1 MRVWA
6 FSNSDKLFRK
16 IGRPGLKYT
25 EDHHHKVR
33 CFHYRQGKM
42 NAKQAKNSNIHGE
55 YQLQETGK
63 QTVAEQNIDK
73 SGSVASFCAD
83 ETIFLGGES
92 CFLDVDSLV
101 PISALK
107 KGTCRRSKSYPP
119 VVRTAPSFHHERL
132 LPRRPRL
139 NRERQSAWPQNGKS
153 PRYKGRPQRSLGKS
167 LSVEPSKMS
176 VARRRHFEQKVL
188 STHPV
193 HKLPPLAERRPVAS
207 CTGKNSDERHFQ
219 KGEGEA
225 VISISDVGQISR
237 RKNIFLP
244 PDLSPLEV
252 PQASLAEQEEFQNWK
267 RKVLEGTVKNCRT
280 VKSINCV
287 KTSSNQSK
295 MAENQ
300 SKTSKNNSRIP
311 HEAGVTQ
318 QFFSKSKASSD
329 VNTAQEATINTKGF
343 PIAEK
348 SQEITT
354 QSSRPPFPDS
364 SLSPTMDLKEKTRAL
379 LLGSMF
385 EVKQE
390 RKVIKT
396 YSEEDC
402 TSNTSEFPRRSE
414 IPDIEIADKT
424 VENDSF
430 PWKTENN
437 SKSFHLKY
445 AKKYQNEALDRFHEG
460 KYQPAL
466 ESQSNVHSEQELNRK
481 SRADLLL
488 VKKLNKR
495 RLLFRLARQGRHV
508 ETEPIVDR
516 LSNHFVNTNNATK
529 DDGTRKGIAMTE
541 SGIQVNQ
548 TTLDLPFDGQKNT
561 ISFSQKEKNSCV
573 DVENDNPSDEQVCNV
588 VDGSVVKEG
597 PKKEETVTQKQ
608 NSCKETE
615 YGRLGEEHS
624 YVHRLA
630 IKKKE
635 KEKEEKHQDDSC
647 LTYQSLQY
655 KKSHVDL
662 ALVETNVEGGS
673 LVCKYEACASSK
685 ELEKPNQVN
694 PHSFMTPNRKNGT
707 CSEPAQVNTF
717 QEKGSYHTP
726 SDRSGNTENDI
737 VQFQNYYSVIRG
749 RREGQCIGTVSGE
762 KLRFLRVVR
771 KRF

>member
-1 MRVWA
+1 
-6 FSNSDKLFRK
+6 
-16 IGRPGLKYT
+16 
-25 EDHHHKVR
+25 
-33 CFHYRQGKM
+33 M
-42 NAKQAKNSNIHGE
+42 NTKPAIENSNMHGE
-55 YQLQETGK
+55 YQLQERGK
-63 QTVAEQNIDK
+63 QTIAAQNIDK
-73 SGSVASFCAD
+73 SGSVASFCAE

-107 KGTCRRSKSYPP
+107 KGTCRRSTSYPP
-119 VVRTAPSFHHERL
+119 VVRTAPSYHHERL

-139 NRERQSAWPQNGKS
+139 NSECQNAWPQNGKS
-153 PRYKGRPQRSLGKS
+153 PKYKGRPQRSLGKS

-176 VARRRHFEQKVL
+176 VVRRRHFEQKGL

-193 HKLPPLAERRPVAS
+193 HNLPPLAERRPVAS
-207 CTGKNSDERHFQ
+207 CTGEKSDERLFQ
-219 KGEGEA
+219 KGEGKA
-225 VISISDVGQISR
+225 VISISDVRQITR

-244 PDLSPLEV
+244 ANLSPLQV
-252 PQASLAEQEEFQNWK
+252 PQASLAEQEEFQHWK

-280 VKSINCV
+280 VKSINYV

-295 MAENQ
+295 MTENQ
-300 SKTSKNNSRIP
+300 SKTSKNNSRIS

-318 QFFSKSKASSD
+318 QFFATSKASSD
-329 VNTAQEATINTKGF
+329 VNKAQEATINTKGI

-348 SQEITT
+348 AQEITI
-354 QSSRPPFPDS
+354 QSSRPPFPDT
-364 SLSPTMDLKEKTRAL
+364 SLSPTMDLKEKTRAV

-402 TSNTSEFPRRSE
+402 TSNTLEFPRRSE

-445 AKKYQNEALDRFHEG
+445 AKKNQNEALDGFHEG
-460 KYQPAL
+460 KYQPEL
-466 ESQSNVHSEQELNRK
+466 ESQSNVHSEQELNGK

-508 ETEPIVDR
+508 ETEPIVER

-529 DDGTRKGIAMTE
+529 DDVTRKVIAMSE
-541 SGIQVNQ
+541 SGIQINQ

-561 ISFSQKEKNSCV
+561 ISFSQEGKNSCV

-597 PKKEETVTQKQ
+597 PKKEETMTHKQ
-608 NSCKETE
+608 NSCKETK
-615 YGRLGEEHS
+615 YVRLGEEHS
-624 YVHRLA
+624 GVHRLS

-635 KEKEEKHQDDSC
+635 NEKEEKHQDDSC
-647 LTYQSLQY
+647 LTYQSLQH
-655 KKSHVDL
+655 KNSEVDL
-662 ALVETNVEGGS
+662 ALVDTNGEEGS
-673 LVCKYEACASSK
+673 PVCKYEACAASK
-685 ELEKPNQVN
+685 ELEKPSQVN

-707 CSEPAQVNTF
+707 CSEPVHMNTF

-726 SDRSGNTENDI
+726 SDRSGRTANDI
-737 VQFQNYYSVIRG
+737 GQFQDCYSVIRG
-749 RREGQCIGTVSGE
+749 RREGQCIKTVSE
-762 KLRFLRVVR
+762 QKLRFLRVMQ
-771 KRF
+771 KRL

>member
-1 MRVWA
+1 
-6 FSNSDKLFRK
+6 
-16 IGRPGLKYT
+16 
-25 EDHHHKVR
+25 
-33 CFHYRQGKM
+33 M
-42 NAKQAKNSNIHGE
+42 NTKPAIENSNMHGE
-55 YQLQETGK
+55 YQLQERGK
-63 QTVAEQNIDK
+63 QTIAEQDIDK
-73 SGSVASFCAD
+73 SGSVASFCAE

-92 CFLDVDSLV
+92 YFLDVDSLV

-119 VVRTAPSFHHERL
+119 VVRTAPSYHHERL

-139 NRERQSAWPQNGKS
+139 NSECQNAWPQNGKS

-176 VARRRHFEQKVL
+176 VARRRHFEQKGL

-193 HKLPPLAERRPVAS
+193 HNLPPLAERRPVAS
-207 CTGKNSDERHFQ
+207 CTGEKSDERLSQ
-219 KGEGEA
+219 KGEGKA
-225 VISISDVGQISR
+225 VISISDVRQITR
-237 RKNIFLP
+237 RKKIFFP
-244 PDLSPLEV
+244 ANLSPLQV
-252 PQASLAEQEEFQNWK
+252 PQASLAEQEEVQHWK

-280 VKSINCV
+280 VKSINYV
-287 KTSSNQSK
+287 KTSPNQSK
-295 MAENQ
+295 MTENQ

-318 QFFSKSKASSD
+318 QFFAKSKASSD
-329 VNTAQEATINTKGF
+329 VNTAQEATINTKGI

-348 SQEITT
+348 AQEITT
-354 QSSRPPFPDS
+354 QSSRPPFPDT
-364 SLSPTMDLKEKTRAL
+364 SLSPTMDVKEKTRAV

-445 AKKYQNEALDRFHEG
+445 AKQYQNEALDGFHEG
-460 KYQPAL
+460 KYQPEL
-466 ESQSNVHSEQELNRK
+466 ESQSNVHSEQEVNGK

-495 RLLFRLARQGRHV
+495 RLLFRLARQRRHV

-516 LSNHFVNTNNATK
+516 LSNHFVNTNKAKK
-529 DDGTRKGIAMTE
+529 DGEDEARKVIAMSE
-541 SGIQVNQ
+541 SGIQINQ
-548 TTLDLPFDGQKNT
+548 STLDLPFDGQKNT
-561 ISFSQKEKNSCV
+561 ISFSQKGKNSCV
-573 DVENDNPSDEQVCNV
+573 DVENDNLSDEQVCNV
-588 VDGSVVKEG
+588 EVGSVVKEG
-597 PKKEETVTQKQ
+597 PKKEETMTHKQ
-608 NSCKETE
+608 NSCKETK
-615 YGRLGEEHS
+615 YVRLGEEHS
-624 YVHRLA
+624 GVHRLS

-635 KEKEEKHQDDSC
+635 NVKEEKHQDDSC
-647 LTYQSLQY
+647 LTYQSLQH
-655 KKSHVDL
+655 KNSKVDL
-662 ALVETNVEGGS
+662 ALVDTNGEEGS
-673 LVCKYEACASSK
+673 PVCKYEACAASK
-685 ELEKPNQVN
+685 ELEKPSQVN

-707 CSEPAQVNTF
+707 CSEPVHMNTF

-726 SDRSGNTENDI
+726 SDRSGRTANDI
-737 VQFQNYYSVIRG
+737 GQFQDCYSVIRG
-749 RREGQCIGTVSGE
+749 RREGQCIKTVSE
-762 KLRFLRVVR
+762 QKLRFLRVMQ
-771 KRF
+771 KRL

>member
-1 MRVWA
+1 
-6 FSNSDKLFRK
+6 
-16 IGRPGLKYT
+16 
-25 EDHHHKVR
+25 
-33 CFHYRQGKM
+33 M
-42 NAKQAKNSNIHGE
+42 NTKPAKKFNIHGE
-55 YQLQETGK
+55 YHDRGK
-63 QTVAEQNIDK
+63 QIVAEQNVDK
-73 SGSVASFCAD
+73 AGSVASFCAT
-83 ETIFLGGES
+83 ESIFLGGES

-107 KGTCRRSKSYPP
+107 KETCRRIKSYPP
-119 VVRTAPSFHHERL
+119 VVRTAPSYHHERL

-139 NRERQSAWPQNGKS
+139 NRERQSALPQNGKS
-153 PRYKGRPQRSLGKS
+153 LRYNGRRQRSLGKS

-176 VARRRHFEQKVL
+176 VARRRHFEQEGL
-188 STHPV
+188 STRHV
-193 HKLPPLAERRPVAS
+193 HNLPPLAEKI
-207 CTGKNSDERHFQ
+207 T
-219 KGEGEA
+219 
-225 VISISDVGQISR
+225 R

-244 PDLSPLEV
+244 ANLSPLQV
-252 PQASLAEQEEFQNWK
+252 PQASLTEQEEFQNWK
-267 RKVLEGTVKNCRT
+267 REFLEGTVKNCRT
-280 VKSINCV
+280 VKSMNCV

-295 MAENQ
+295 MTENQ

-354 QSSRPPFPDS
+354 QSSRPPFPDT
-364 SLSPTMDLKEKTRAL
+364 SLSPTMDLKEKTRAV
-379 LLGSMF
+379 LLGNMS

-390 RKVIKT
+390 GEVLQS

-424 VENDSF
+424 VGNDSF

-445 AKKYQNEALDRFHEG
+445 AKKYQSEALNRFHEG
-460 KYQPAL
+460 KYQPEL
-466 ESQSNVHSEQELNRK
+466 ESQSNVHSEQELNGK

-495 RLLFRLARQGRHV
+495 RLLFRLARQERNV

-529 DDGTRKGIAMTE
+529 DDGARKVIAMTE
-541 SGIQVNQ
+541 SGIQINQ
-548 TTLDLPFDGQKNT
+548 TTLDLSFDGQKNT
-561 ISFSQKEKNSCV
+561 ISFSQEGKNSCV

-597 PKKEETVTQKQ
+597 PKKEETVTHKQ
-608 NSCKETE
+608 NSCKETK
-615 YGRLGEEHS
+615 YVRLGEEHS
-624 YVHRLA
+624 CVHRLS

-635 KEKEEKHQDDSC
+635 NEKEEKHQDDSC
-647 LTYQSLQY
+647 LTYQSLQH
-655 KKSHVDL
+655 KNSKVDL
-662 ALVETNVEGGS
+662 ALVDTNGEEGS
-673 LVCKYEACASSK
+673 PVCKYEACAASK
-685 ELEKPNQVN
+685 ELEKPSQVN

-707 CSEPAQVNTF
+707 CSEPVHMNTF

-726 SDRSGNTENDI
+726 SDRSGRTANDI
-737 VQFQNYYSVIRG
+737 GQFQDCYSVIRG
-749 RREGQCIGTVSGE
+749 RREGQCIKTVSEE
-762 KLRFLRVVR
+762 KLRFLRVMQ
-771 KRF
+771 KRL

>member
-1 MRVWA
+1 
-6 FSNSDKLFRK
+6 
-16 IGRPGLKYT
+16 
-25 EDHHHKVR
+25 
-33 CFHYRQGKM
+33 M
-42 NAKQAKNSNIHGE
+42 NTKPAKKFNIHGE
-55 YQLQETGK
+55 YHDRVK
-63 QTVAEQNIDK
+63 QSVAEQNIDK
-73 SGSVASFCAD
+73 AGSVASFCAR

-107 KGTCRRSKSYPP
+107 KETCRRIKSYPP
-119 VVRTAPSFHHERL
+119 VVRTAPSYHHERL

-139 NRERQSAWPQNGKS
+139 NRERQSALPQNGKS
-153 PRYKGRPQRSLGKS
+153 LRYNGRRQRSLGKS

-176 VARRRHFEQKVL
+176 VARRRHFEQEGL
-188 STHPV
+188 STRHV
-193 HKLPPLAERRPVAS
+193 HNLPPLAEKI
-207 CTGKNSDERHFQ
+207 T
-219 KGEGEA
+219 
-225 VISISDVGQISR
+225 R

-244 PDLSPLEV
+244 ANLSPLQV
-252 PQASLAEQEEFQNWK
+252 PQASLTEQEEFQNWK
-267 RKVLEGTVKNCRT
+267 RKFLEGTVKNCRK

-295 MAENQ
+295 MTENQ
-300 SKTSKNNSRIP
+300 SKTGKNNSRIP

-318 QFFSKSKASSD
+318 QFFAKSKASSD
-329 VNTAQEATINTKGF
+329 VNTAKEATIKTKGI

-348 SQEITT
+348 AQEITT
-354 QSSRPPFPDS
+354 QSSRPPFPDT
-364 SLSPTMDLKEKTRAL
+364 SLSPTIDLKEKTRAV
-379 LLGSMF
+379 LLGNMS

-390 RKVIKT
+390 RKVIQT

-402 TSNTSEFPRRSE
+402 TSITSEFPRRSE

-424 VENDSF
+424 VGNDSF

-437 SKSFHLKY
+437 SKSFYLKY
-445 AKKYQNEALDRFHEG
+445 AKKYQSEALDRFHEG
-460 KYQPAL
+460 KYQPEL
-466 ESQSNVHSEQELNRK
+466 ESQSNVHSEQELNGK

-495 RLLFRLARQGRHV
+495 RLLFRLARQERNV

-529 DDGTRKGIAMTE
+529 DDGARKGIAMSE
-541 SGIQVNQ
+541 SGIKINQ
-548 TTLDLPFDGQKNT
+548 TTLDLSFDGQKNT

-597 PKKEETVTQKQ
+597 PQKEETVSQKQ

-615 YGRLGEEHS
+615 YVRLGEEHS
-624 YVHRLA
+624 CVHRLS

-635 KEKEEKHQDDSC
+635 NEKEEKHQDDSC

-655 KKSHVDL
+655 KNSKVDL
-662 ALVETNVEGGS
+662 ALVDTNGEEGS
-673 LVCKYEACASSK
+673 PVCKYEACAASK
-685 ELEKPNQVN
+685 EPEKPSQVN
-694 PHSFMTPNRKNGT
+694 PYSFMTPNRKNGT
-707 CSEPAQVNTF
+707 CSEPVHVNTF

-726 SDRSGNTENDI
+726 SDRSGRTANDI
-737 VQFQNYYSVIRG
+737 GQFQNYCSVIRG
-749 RREGQCIGTVSGE
+749 RREGQCIKTVSEE
-762 KLRFLRVVR
+762 KLRFLRVIQ
-771 KRF
+771 KRL

>member
-1 MRVWA
+1 MSTKPA
-6 FSNSDKLFRK
+6 
-16 IGRPGLKYT
+16 I
-25 EDHHHKVR
+25 E
-33 CFHYRQGKM
+33 
-42 NAKQAKNSNIHGE
+42 NSNMHGE
-55 YQLQETGK
+55 YQLQERGK
-63 QTVAEQNIDK
+63 QTIAEQNIDK
-73 SGSVASFCAD
+73 AGSVASFCAR

-107 KGTCRRSKSYPP
+107 KETCRRIKSYPP
-119 VVRTAPSFHHERL
+119 VVRTAPSYHHERL

-139 NRERQSAWPQNGKS
+139 NRERQSALPQNGKS
-153 PRYKGRPQRSLGKS
+153 LRYNGRRQRSLGKS

-176 VARRRHFEQKVL
+176 VARRRHFEQEGL
-188 STHPV
+188 STRRV
-193 HKLPPLAERRPVAS
+193 HNLPPLA
-207 CTGKNSDERHFQ
+207 Q
-219 KGEGEA
+219 K
-225 VISISDVGQISR
+225 ITR

-244 PDLSPLEV
+244 ANLSPLQV
-252 PQASLAEQEEFQNWK
+252 PQASLTEQEEFQNWK
-267 RKVLEGTVKNCRT
+267 RKFLEGTVKNCRK

-295 MAENQ
+295 MTENQ

-311 HEAGVTQ
+311 HEACVTQ
-318 QFFSKSKASSD
+318 QFFAKSKASSD
-329 VNTAQEATINTKGF
+329 VNTAKEATIKTKGI

-348 SQEITT
+348 AQEITT
-354 QSSRPPFPDS
+354 QSSRPSFPDT
-364 SLSPTMDLKEKTRAL
+364 SLSPTIDLKEKTRAV
-379 LLGSMF
+379 LLGNMS

-390 RKVIKT
+390 RKVIQT

-402 TSNTSEFPRRSE
+402 TSITSEFPRRSE

-424 VENDSF
+424 VGNDSF

-445 AKKYQNEALDRFHEG
+445 AKKYQSEALDRFHEG
-460 KYQPAL
+460 KYQPEL
-466 ESQSNVHSEQELNRK
+466 ETQSNVHSEQELNGK

-495 RLLFRLARQGRHV
+495 RLLFRLARQERNV
-508 ETEPIVDR
+508 ETEPNVDR

-529 DDGTRKGIAMTE
+529 DDGARKGIAMSE
-541 SGIQVNQ
+541 SGIQINQ
-548 TTLDLPFDGQKNT
+548 TTLDLSFFDGQKNT

-588 VDGSVVKEG
+588 VDGSVVKEV

-615 YGRLGEEHS
+615 YVRLGEEHS
-624 YVHRLA
+624 CVHRLS

-635 KEKEEKHQDDSC
+635 NAKEEKHQDESC

-655 KKSHVDL
+655 KNSKVDL
-662 ALVETNVEGGS
+662 ALVDTNAEES
-673 LVCKYEACASSK
+673 YPVCKYEACASSK
-685 ELEKPNQVN
+685 ELEKPNQIN
-694 PHSFMTPNRKNGT
+694 PHSFVTPNRKNGT
-707 CSEPAQVNTF
+707 CSEPAHVNTF
-717 QEKGSYHTP
+717 QEKGSNHTP
-726 SDRSGNTENDI
+726 SDRSGRTENDI
-737 VQFQNYYSVIRG
+737 VQLQNYYSVIRG
-749 RREGQCIGTVSGE
+749 RREGQCIRNVSGE
-762 KLRFLRVVR
+762 QLRFLRVIR

>member
-1 MRVWA
+1 
-6 FSNSDKLFRK
+6 
-16 IGRPGLKYT
+16 
-25 EDHHHKVR
+25 
-33 CFHYRQGKM
+33 M
-42 NAKQAKNSNIHGE
+42 NTKPAKKFNIHGE
-55 YQLQETGK
+55 YHDRVK
-63 QTVAEQNIDK
+63 QSVAEQNIDQ
-73 SGSVASFCAD
+73 SGSVASFCAK

-107 KGTCRRSKSYPP
+107 KETCRRIKSYPP
-119 VVRTAPSFHHERL
+119 VVRTAPSYHHERL

-139 NRERQSAWPQNGKS
+139 NRERQSALTQNGKS
-153 PRYKGRPQRSLGKS
+153 LRYKGRPQRSLGKS

-176 VARRRHFEQKVL
+176 VARRRHFEQEGL

-207 CTGKNSDERHFQ
+207 CTGKNSDERLFQ

-225 VISISDVGQISR
+225 VISISDVRQITR
-237 RKNIFLP
+237 RKNVFLP
-244 PDLSPLEV
+244 ADLSPLQV

-267 RKVLEGTVKNCRT
+267 RKVLEGTVKHYRT

-287 KTSSNQSK
+287 KKSSNQSK
-295 MAENQ
+295 MTENQ
-300 SKTSKNNSRIP
+300 SKTSKNSSRIP

-318 QFFSKSKASSD
+318 QFFAKSKAPSD
-329 VNTAQEATINTKGF
+329 VNTAQEATIKTKGI

-348 SQEITT
+348 AQEITT
-354 QSSRPPFPDS
+354 QSSRPPFPDT
-364 SLSPTMDLKEKTRAL
+364 SLSSTMDLKEKTRAV
-379 LLGSMF
+379 LLGNMS
-385 EVKQE
+385 EVKQKG
-390 RKVIKT
+390 KVLQG

-414 IPDIEIADKT
+414 IPDIEIADET
-424 VENDSF
+424 VGNDSF

-437 SKSFHLKY
+437 SKSCHLKH
-445 AKKYQNEALDRFHEG
+445 AKKYQIEELDRFHEG
-460 KYQPAL
+460 KYQQEL
-466 ESQSNVHSEQELNRK
+466 ESQSNVHSEQELNGK

-495 RLLFRLARQGRHV
+495 RLLFRLARQRRHV

-516 LSNHFVNTNNATK
+516 LSNHFVNTNNSTK
-529 DDGTRKGIAMTE
+529 DDETRKVIAMSE
-541 SGIQVNQ
+541 SGIQINQ
-548 TTLDLPFDGQKNT
+548 TTIDLPFDGQKNT
-561 ISFSQKEKNSCV
+561 VSFTQKEKNSCV

-615 YGRLGEEHS
+615 YGRRGEEHS
-624 YVHRLA
+624 CMHRLS

-635 KEKEEKHQDDSC
+635 NEKEEKHQDDSC

-655 KKSHVDL
+655 KNSKVDL
-662 ALVETNVEGGS
+662 ALVDTSGKEGS
-673 LVCKYEACASSK
+673 PVCKYEACAASK
-685 ELEKPNQVN
+685 EPEKPSQVN

-707 CSEPAQVNTF
+707 CSEPVHVNTF

-726 SDRSGNTENDI
+726 SDRSGRTANDI
-737 VQFQNYYSVIRG
+737 GQFQNYCSVIRG
-749 RREGQCIGTVSGE
+749 RREGQCIKTVSEE
-762 KLRFLRVVR
+762 KLRFLRVIQ
-771 KRF
+771 KRL

>member
-1 MRVWA
+1 MHV
-6 FSNSDKLFRK
+6 
-16 IGRPGLKYT
+16 
-25 EDHHHKVR
+25 
-33 CFHYRQGKM
+33 
-42 NAKQAKNSNIHGE
+42 E
-55 YQLQETGK
+55 YQLQERGK
-63 QTVAEQNIDK
+63 QTIAEQDIDK
-73 SGSVASFCAD
+73 SGSVASFCAE

-92 CFLDVDSLV
+92 CFLNVDSLV

-107 KGTCRRSKSYPP
+107 KGTCRRSKSYTP
-119 VVRTAPSFHHERL
+119 VVRTAQSYHHERL

-139 NRERQSAWPQNGKS
+139 NSERQSAWPQNGKS

-176 VARRRHFEQKVL
+176 VARRRHFEQKGL
-188 STHPV
+188 STHPI

-207 CTGKNSDERHFQ
+207 CSGKNSAERLFQ
-219 KGEGEA
+219 KGKGEA
-225 VISISDVGQISR
+225 VISISDVRQITR
-237 RKNIFLP
+237 RKNVFLP
-244 PDLSPLEV
+244 ADLSPLQV

-295 MAENQ
+295 MTENQ

-348 SQEITT
+348 SREITT
-354 QSSRPPFPDS
+354 QSSRPPFPDT
-364 SLSPTMDLKEKTRAL
+364 SLSPTMDLKEKTRAV
-379 LLGSMF
+379 LLGSMSK
-385 EVKQE
+385 VKQE
-390 RKVIKT
+390 RKVIQT

-414 IPDIEIADKT
+414 IPDIEISDKT
-424 VENDSF
+424 VGNDSF

-445 AKKYQNEALDRFHEG
+445 AKKYQSEALDRFHEG
-460 KYQPAL
+460 KYQPEL
-466 ESQSNVHSEQELNRK
+466 ESQSNVHSEQELNGK

-495 RLLFRLARQGRHV
+495 RLLFRLARQERNI

-529 DDGTRKGIAMTE
+529 DDGARKGIAMSE
-541 SGIQVNQ
+541 SAGIQINQ

-573 DVENDNPSDEQVCNV
+573 DVENDNPSDEQVCNM

-597 PKKEETVTQKQ
+597 PKKEETVTHKQ
-608 NSCKETE
+608 NSCKETK
-615 YGRLGEEHS
+615 YVRLGEEHS
-624 YVHRLA
+624 CVHRLS

-635 KEKEEKHQDDSC
+635 NEKEEKYQDDSC

-655 KKSHVDL
+655 KNSKVDL
-662 ALVETNVEGGS
+662 ALVDTNGEEGS
-673 LVCKYEACASSK
+673 PVCKYEACAASK
-685 ELEKPNQVN
+685 ELEKPSQVN
-694 PHSFMTPNRKNGT
+694 SHSFMTPNRKNGT
-707 CSEPAQVNTF
+707 CSEPVHMNTF

-726 SDRSGNTENDI
+726 SDRSGRTANDI
-737 VQFQNYYSVIRG
+737 GQFQDCYSVIRG
-749 RREGQCIGTVSGE
+749 RREGQCIKTVSE
-762 KLRFLRVVR
+762 QKLRFLRVMQ
-771 KRF
+771 KRL

>member
-1 MRVWA
+1 
-6 FSNSDKLFRK
+6 
-16 IGRPGLKYT
+16 
-25 EDHHHKVR
+25 
-33 CFHYRQGKM
+33 M
-42 NAKQAKNSNIHGE
+42 NTKPAKKFNIHGE
-55 YQLQETGK
+55 YHDRVK
-63 QTVAEQNIDK
+63 QSVAEQNIDK
-73 SGSVASFCAD
+73 AGSVASFCAR

-107 KGTCRRSKSYPP
+107 KETCRRIKSYPP
-119 VVRTAPSFHHERL
+119 VVRTVPSYHHERL

-139 NRERQSAWPQNGKS
+139 NRERQSALPQNGKS
-153 PRYKGRPQRSLGKS
+153 LRYKGRPQRCLGKS

-176 VARRRHFEQKVL
+176 VARRRHFEQEGL
-188 STHPV
+188 STRPV
-193 HKLPPLAERRPVAS
+193 HKLPPLAEKI
-207 CTGKNSDERHFQ
+207 T
-219 KGEGEA
+219 
-225 VISISDVGQISR
+225 R

-244 PDLSPLEV
+244 ANVSPLQV
-252 PQASLAEQEEFQNWK
+252 PQASLTEQEEFQNWK
-267 RKVLEGTVKNCRT
+267 REFLEGTVKNCCK
-280 VKSINCV
+280 VNSMNCV

-295 MAENQ
+295 MTENQ

-311 HEAGVTQ
+311 HETGVTQ

-354 QSSRPPFPDS
+354 QSGRPPFPDT
-364 SLSPTMDLKEKTRAL
+364 SLSPTTDLKEKTRAV
-379 LLGSMF
+379 LLGSMSK
-385 EVKQE
+385 VKQE
-390 RKVIKT
+390 RKVIQT

-402 TSNTSEFPRRSE
+402 NSNTLEFPRRSE

-424 VENDSF
+424 VGNDSF

-445 AKKYQNEALDRFHEG
+445 AKKYQSEALDRFHEG
-460 KYQPAL
+460 KYQPEL
-466 ESQSNVHSEQELNRK
+466 ESQSNVHSEQELNGK

-495 RLLFRLARQGRHV
+495 RLLFRLARQERHV
-508 ETEPIVDR
+508 ESEPIVVR
-516 LSNHFVNTNNATK
+516 LSNHFVNTNTSTK
-529 DDGTRKGIAMTE
+529 GDEASKVIAMSE
-541 SGIQVNQ
+541 SGIQNNQ
-548 TTLDLPFDGQKNT
+548 TTLDSPFDQQKKT
-561 ISFSQKEKNSCV
+561 ISFSQKGKNSCV
-573 DVENDNPSDEQVCNV
+573 DVENDNPSDEQVYNV
-588 VDGSVVKEG
+588 VDGSVVLGG
-597 PKKEETVTQKQ
+597 PQKEETVTQKQ

-615 YGRLGEEHS
+615 YVGLGGEHS
-624 YVHRLA
+624 CEHRLYV
-630 IKKKE
+630 KKKE
-635 KEKEEKHQDDSC
+635 NEKEENHQDDSC

-662 ALVETNVEGGS
+662 ALVETNVEEGS
-673 LVCKYEACASSK
+673 LVCKYDACASSK
-685 ELEKPNQVN
+685 ELEKPNQIN

>member
-1 MRVWA
+1 
-6 FSNSDKLFRK
+6 
-16 IGRPGLKYT
+16 
-25 EDHHHKVR
+25 
-33 CFHYRQGKM
+33 M
-42 NAKQAKNSNIHGE
+42 NTKPAIENSNMHGE
-55 YQLQETGK
+55 YQLQERGK
-63 QTVAEQNIDK
+63 QTIAAQNIDK
-73 SGSVASFCAD
+73 SGSVASFCAE

-119 VVRTAPSFHHERL
+119 VVRTAPSYHHERL

-139 NRERQSAWPQNGKS
+139 NRERQSALPQNGKS
-153 PRYKGRPQRSLGKS
+153 LRYKGRPQRCLGKS

-176 VARRRHFEQKVL
+176 VARRRHFEQEGL
-188 STHPV
+188 STRPV
-193 HKLPPLAERRPVAS
+193 HKLPPLAEII
-207 CTGKNSDERHFQ
+207 T
-219 KGEGEA
+219 
-225 VISISDVGQISR
+225 R
-237 RKNIFLP
+237 RKNIFHP
-244 PDLSPLEV
+244 ANLSPLQV

-267 RKVLEGTVKNCRT
+267 RKFLEGTVKNCRT

-287 KTSSNQSK
+287 KKSSNQSK
-295 MAENQ
+295 MTENQ

-318 QFFSKSKASSD
+318 QFFAKSKASSD
-329 VNTAQEATINTKGF
+329 VNTAKEATIKTKGI

-348 SQEITT
+348 AQEITT
-354 QSSRPPFPDS
+354 QSSRPPFPDT
-364 SLSPTMDLKEKTRAL
+364 SLSPTIDLKEKTRAV
-379 LLGSMF
+379 LLGNMS

-390 RKVIKT
+390 RKVIQT
-396 YSEEDC
+396 YSEQDC
-402 TSNTSEFPRRSE
+402 TSITSEFPRRSE

-424 VENDSF
+424 VGNDSF

-445 AKKYQNEALDRFHEG
+445 AKKYQSEALDRFHEG
-460 KYQPAL
+460 KYQPEL
-466 ESQSNVHSEQELNRK
+466 ESQSNVHSEQELNGK

-495 RLLFRLARQGRHV
+495 RLLFRLARQRRHV

-516 LSNHFVNTNNATK
+516 LSNHFVNTNNSTK
-529 DDGTRKGIAMTE
+529 DDETRKVIAMSE
-541 SGIQVNQ
+541 SGIQINQ
-548 TTLDLPFDGQKNT
+548 TTIDLPFDGQKNT
-561 ISFSQKEKNSCV
+561 VSFTQKEKNSCV

-615 YGRLGEEHS
+615 YGRRGEEHS
-624 YVHRLA
+624 CMHRLS

-635 KEKEEKHQDDSC
+635 NEKEEKHQDDSC

-655 KKSHVDL
+655 KNSKVDL
-662 ALVETNVEGGS
+662 ALVDTSGKEGS
-673 LVCKYEACASSK
+673 PVCKYEACAASK
-685 ELEKPNQVN
+685 EREKPSQVN

-707 CSEPAQVNTF
+707 CSEPVHVNTF

-726 SDRSGNTENDI
+726 SDRSGRTANDI
-737 VQFQNYYSVIRG
+737 GQFQNYCSVIRG
-749 RREGQCIGTVSGE
+749 RREGQCIKTVSEE
-762 KLRFLRVVR
+762 KLRFLRVIQ
-771 KRF
+771 KRL

>member
-1 MRVWA
+1 
-6 FSNSDKLFRK
+6 
-16 IGRPGLKYT
+16 
-25 EDHHHKVR
+25 
-33 CFHYRQGKM
+33 M
-42 NAKQAKNSNIHGE
+42 NTKPAKKFNIYGE
-55 YQLQETGK
+55 YHDKVK
-63 QTVAEQNIDK
+63 QSVAEQNIDK
-73 SGSVASFCAD
+73 AGSVASFCAT
-83 ETIFLGGES
+83 ESIFLGGES

-107 KGTCRRSKSYPP
+107 KETCRRIKSYPP
-119 VVRTAPSFHHERL
+119 VVRTAPSYHHERL

-139 NRERQSAWPQNGKS
+139 NRERQSALPQNGKS
-153 PRYKGRPQRSLGKS
+153 LRYKGRPQRSLGKS
-167 LSVEPSKMS
+167 LSVEPSKLS
-176 VARRRHFEQKVL
+176 VARRRHFEQEGL
-188 STHPV
+188 STRPV
-193 HKLPPLAERRPVAS
+193 HKLPPLAEKI
-207 CTGKNSDERHFQ
+207 T
-219 KGEGEA
+219 
-225 VISISDVGQISR
+225 R

-244 PDLSPLEV
+244 ANLSPLQV
-252 PQASLAEQEEFQNWK
+252 PQASLTEQEEFQNWK
-267 RKVLEGTVKNCRT
+267 REFLEGTVKNCRK
-280 VKSINCV
+280 VKSMNCV

-295 MAENQ
+295 MTENQ
-300 SKTSKNNSRIP
+300 SKISKNNNRIP

-354 QSSRPPFPDS
+354 QSSRPPFPDT
-364 SLSPTMDLKEKTRAL
+364 SLSPTTDLKEKTRAV
-379 LLGSMF
+379 LLGSMSK
-385 EVKQE
+385 VKQE
-390 RKVIKT
+390 RKVIQT

-424 VENDSF
+424 VGNDSF

-445 AKKYQNEALDRFHEG
+445 AKKYQSEALDRFHEG
-460 KYQPAL
+460 KYQPEI
-466 ESQSNVHSEQELNRK
+466 ESQSNVHSEQELNGK

-495 RLLFRLARQGRHV
+495 RLLFRLARQERNI

-529 DDGTRKGIAMTE
+529 DDGARKGIAMSE
-541 SGIQVNQ
+541 SGIQINQ

-573 DVENDNPSDEQVCNV
+573 DVENDNPSDEQICNV

-615 YGRLGEEHS
+615 YARLGEEHS
-624 YVHRLA
+624 CVHRLS

-635 KEKEEKHQDDSC
+635 NEKEEKHQDDSC

-655 KKSHVDL
+655 KNSKVDL
-662 ALVETNVEGGS
+662 ALVDTNGEEGS
-673 LVCKYEACASSK
+673 PVCKYEACAASK
-685 ELEKPNQVN
+685 ELEKPSQVN
-694 PHSFMTPNRKNGT
+694 SHSFMTPNRKNGT
-707 CSEPAQVNTF
+707 CSEPVHMNTF

-726 SDRSGNTENDI
+726 SDRSRRTANDI
-737 VQFQNYYSVIRG
+737 GQFQDCYSVIRG
-749 RREGQCIGTVSGE
+749 RREGQCIKTVSEE
-762 KLRFLRVVR
+762 KLRFLRVMQ
-771 KRF
+771 KRL

>member
-1 MRVWA
+1 
-6 FSNSDKLFRK
+6 
-16 IGRPGLKYT
+16 
-25 EDHHHKVR
+25 
-33 CFHYRQGKM
+33 M
-42 NAKQAKNSNIHGE
+42 NTKPAKKFNIHGE
-55 YQLQETGK
+55 YHDRVK
-63 QTVAEQNIDK
+63 QSVAEQNIDK
-73 SGSVASFCAD
+73 AGSVASFCAT
-83 ETIFLGGES
+83 ESIFLGGES

-101 PISALK
+101 PISPIK
-107 KGTCRRSKSYPP
+107 KETCRRIKSHPP
-119 VVRTAPSFHHERL
+119 VVRTAPSYHHERL

-139 NRERQSAWPQNGKS
+139 NRERQSALPQNGKS
-153 PRYKGRPQRSLGKS
+153 LRYKGRPQRCLGKS

-176 VARRRHFEQKVL
+176 VARRRHFEQEGL
-188 STHPV
+188 STRPV
-193 HKLPPLAERRPVAS
+193 HKLPPLAEII
-207 CTGKNSDERHFQ
+207 T
-219 KGEGEA
+219 
-225 VISISDVGQISR
+225 R
-237 RKNIFLP
+237 RKNIFHP
-244 PDLSPLEV
+244 ANLSPLQV

-267 RKVLEGTVKNCRT
+267 RKFLEGTVKNCRT

-287 KTSSNQSK
+287 KKSSNQSK
-295 MAENQ
+295 MTENQ

-318 QFFSKSKASSD
+318 QFFAKSKASSD
-329 VNTAQEATINTKGF
+329 VNTAKEATIKTKGI

-348 SQEITT
+348 AQEITT
-354 QSSRPPFPDS
+354 QSSRPPFPDT
-364 SLSPTMDLKEKTRAL
+364 SLSPTTDLKDKTRAV
-379 LLGSMF
+379 LLGSMSK
-385 EVKQE
+385 VKQE

-402 TSNTSEFPRRSE
+402 TSNISEFPRRSE

-424 VENDSF
+424 VGNDSF

-445 AKKYQNEALDRFHEG
+445 AKKYQSEALDRFHEG
-460 KYQPAL
+460 KYQPEL
-466 ESQSNVHSEQELNRK
+466 ESQSNVHSEQELNGK

-495 RLLFRLARQGRHV
+495 RLLFRLARQERNV

-529 DDGTRKGIAMTE
+529 DDGARKGIAMSE
-541 SGIQVNQ
+541 SGIQINQ

-573 DVENDNPSDEQVCNV
+573 DVENDNPSDEQVCNM

-615 YGRLGEEHS
+615 YARLGEEHS
-624 YVHRLA
+624 CVHRLS

-635 KEKEEKHQDDSC
+635 NEKEEEHQDESC

-655 KKSHVDL
+655 KNSKVDL
-662 ALVETNVEGGS
+662 ALVDTNVETS
-673 LVCKYEACASSK
+673 SPVCKYEACASSK
-685 ELEKPNQVN
+685 ELEKPNQIN

-707 CSEPAQVNTF
+707 CSEPVHMNTF

-726 SDRSGNTENDI
+726 SDRSGRTANDI
-737 VQFQNYYSVIRG
+737 GQFQDCYSVIRG
-749 RREGQCIGTVSGE
+749 RREGQCIKTVSEE
-762 KLRFLRVVR
+762 KLRFLRVMQ
-771 KRF
+771 KRL

>member
-1 MRVWA
+1 M
-6 FSNSDKLFRK
+6 
-16 IGRPGLKYT
+16 
-25 EDHHHKVR
+25 
-33 CFHYRQGKM
+33 
-42 NAKQAKNSNIHGE
+42 HGE
-55 YQLQETGK
+55 YQLQERGK
-63 QTVAEQNIDK
+63 QTITEQNIDK
-73 SGSVASFCAD
+73 SGSVASFCAE

-107 KGTCRRSKSYPP
+107 KGTCRRSTSYPP
-119 VVRTAPSFHHERL
+119 VVRTAPSYHHERL

-139 NRERQSAWPQNGKS
+139 NRERQSALPQNGKS
-153 PRYKGRPQRSLGKS
+153 LRYNGRRQRSLGKS

-176 VARRRHFEQKVL
+176 VARRRHFEQEGL
-188 STHPV
+188 STRRV
-193 HKLPPLAERRPVAS
+193 HNLPPLAEKI
-207 CTGKNSDERHFQ
+207 T
-219 KGEGEA
+219 
-225 VISISDVGQISR
+225 R

-244 PDLSPLEV
+244 ANLSPLQV
-252 PQASLAEQEEFQNWK
+252 PQASLTEQEEFQNWK
-267 RKVLEGTVKNCRT
+267 RKFLEGTVKNCRK

-295 MAENQ
+295 MTENQ
-300 SKTSKNNSRIP
+300 SKTGKNNSRIP

-318 QFFSKSKASSD
+318 QFFAKSKASSD
-329 VNTAQEATINTKGF
+329 LNTAKEATIKTKGI

-348 SQEITT
+348 AQEITT
-354 QSSRPPFPDS
+354 QSSRPPFPDT
-364 SLSPTMDLKEKTRAL
+364 SLSPTIDLKEKTRAV
-379 LLGSMF
+379 LLGNMS

-390 RKVIKT
+390 RKVIQT

-402 TSNTSEFPRRSE
+402 TSITSEFRRRSE

-424 VENDSF
+424 VGNDSF

-445 AKKYQNEALDRFHEG
+445 AKKYQSEALDRFHEG
-460 KYQPAL
+460 KYQPEL
-466 ESQSNVHSEQELNRK
+466 ESQSNVHSEQELNGK

-495 RLLFRLARQGRHV
+495 RLLFRLARQERNV
-508 ETEPIVDR
+508 ETEPNVDR

-529 DDGTRKGIAMTE
+529 DDGARKGIAMSE
-541 SGIQVNQ
+541 SGIKINQ
-548 TTLDLPFDGQKNT
+548 TTLDSSFDGQKNT

-573 DVENDNPSDEQVCNV
+573 DVENDNPSDEQICNV

-615 YGRLGEEHS
+615 YARLGEEHS
-624 YVHRLA
+624 CVHRLS

-635 KEKEEKHQDDSC
+635 KEKEEKHQDESC

-655 KKSHVDL
+655 KNSKVDL
-662 ALVETNVEGGS
+662 ALVDTNAEES
-673 LVCKYEACASSK
+673 YPVCKYEACASSK
-685 ELEKPNQVN
+685 ELEKPNQIN
-694 PHSFMTPNRKNGT
+694 PHSFVTPNRKNGT
-707 CSEPAQVNTF
+707 CSEPAHVNTF
-717 QEKGSYHTP
+717 QEKGSNHTP
-726 SDRSGNTENDI
+726 SNRSGRTENDI
-737 VQFQNYYSVIRG
+737 VQLQNYYSVIRS
-749 RREGQCIGTVSGE
+749 RREGQCIRNVSGE
-762 KLRFLRVVR
+762 QLRFLRVIR

>member
-1 MRVWA
+1 
-6 FSNSDKLFRK
+6 
-16 IGRPGLKYT
+16 
-25 EDHHHKVR
+25 
-33 CFHYRQGKM
+33 M
-42 NAKQAKNSNIHGE
+42 NTKPAIENSNMHGE
-55 YQLQETGK
+55 YQLQERGK
-63 QTVAEQNIDK
+63 QTIAEQNIDK
-73 SGSVASFCAD
+73 AGSVASFCAR

-107 KGTCRRSKSYPP
+107 KETCRRIKSYPP
-119 VVRTAPSFHHERL
+119 VVRTAPSYHHERL

-139 NRERQSAWPQNGKS
+139 NRERQSALPQNGKS
-153 PRYKGRPQRSLGKS
+153 LRYNGRRQRSLGKS

-176 VARRRHFEQKVL
+176 VARRRHFEQEGL
-188 STHPV
+188 STRRV
-193 HKLPPLAERRPVAS
+193 HNLPPLAEKI
-207 CTGKNSDERHFQ
+207 T
-219 KGEGEA
+219 
-225 VISISDVGQISR
+225 R

-244 PDLSPLEV
+244 ANLSPLQV
-252 PQASLAEQEEFQNWK
+252 PQASLTEQEEFQNWK
-267 RKVLEGTVKNCRT
+267 RKFLEGTVKNCRK

-295 MAENQ
+295 MTENQ

-318 QFFSKSKASSD
+318 QFFAKSKASSD
-329 VNTAQEATINTKGF
+329 VNTAKEATIKTNGI

-348 SQEITT
+348 AQEITT
-354 QSSRPPFPDS
+354 QSSRPPFPDT
-364 SLSPTMDLKEKTRAL
+364 SLSPTIDLKEKTRAV
-379 LLGSMF
+379 LLGNMS

-390 RKVIKT
+390 RKVIQT

-402 TSNTSEFPRRSE
+402 TSITSEFPRRSE

-424 VENDSF
+424 VGNDSF
-430 PWKTENN
+430 PWKTENS

-445 AKKYQNEALDRFHEG
+445 AKKYQSEALDRFHEG
-460 KYQPAL
+460 KYQPEL
-466 ESQSNVHSEQELNRK
+466 ETQSNVHSEQELNGK

-495 RLLFRLARQGRHV
+495 RLLFRLARQERNV

-529 DDGTRKGIAMTE
+529 DDGARKGIAMSE
-541 SGIQVNQ
+541 SGIQINQ
-548 TTLDLPFDGQKNT
+548 TTLDLSFDGQKNT

-573 DVENDNPSDEQVCNV
+573 DVENDNPSDEQICNV

-608 NSCKETE
+608 NSYKETE
-615 YGRLGEEHS
+615 YVRLGEEHS
-624 YVHRLA
+624 CVHRLS

-635 KEKEEKHQDDSC
+635 NEKEEKYQDESC

-655 KKSHVDL
+655 KNSKVDL
-662 ALVETNVEGGS
+662 ALVDTNAEES
-673 LVCKYEACASSK
+673 YPVCKCEACASSK
-685 ELEKPNQVN
+685 ELEKPNQIN
-694 PHSFMTPNRKNGT
+694 PHSFVTPNRKNGT
-707 CSEPAQVNTF
+707 CSEPAHVNTF
-717 QEKGSYHTP
+717 QEKGSNHTS
-726 SDRSGNTENDI
+726 SDRSGRTENDI
-737 VQFQNYYSVIRG
+737 VQLQNYYSVIRG
-749 RREGQCIGTVSGE
+749 RREGQCIRNVSG
-762 KLRFLRVVR
+762 KQLRFLRVIR

>member
-1 MRVWA
+1 M
-6 FSNSDKLFRK
+6 
-16 IGRPGLKYT
+16 
-25 EDHHHKVR
+25 
-33 CFHYRQGKM
+33 
-42 NAKQAKNSNIHGE
+42 HGE
-55 YQLQETGK
+55 YQLQERGK
-63 QTVAEQNIDK
+63 QTIAEQDIDK
-73 SGSVASFCAD
+73 SGSVASFCAE

-101 PISALK
+101 PISAVK

-119 VVRTAPSFHHERL
+119 VVRTAPSYHQERL

-139 NRERQSAWPQNGKS
+139 NRERQSALPQNGKS
-153 PRYKGRPQRSLGKS
+153 LRYRGRPQRSLGKS
-167 LSVEPSKMS
+167 FSVEPSKMS
-176 VARRRHFEQKVL
+176 VARRRHFEQKGL
-188 STHPV
+188 SNHPV

-207 CTGKNSDERHFQ
+207 CTGEKSDERLFQ
-219 KGEGEA
+219 KGYRKA
-225 VISISDVGQISR
+225 VISISDVRQITR

-244 PDLSPLEV
+244 ANLSPLQV
-252 PQASLAEQEEFQNWK
+252 PQASLAEQEEFQHWK

-295 MAENQ
+295 MTENQ

-311 HEAGVTQ
+311 HETGVTQ
-318 QFFSKSKASSD
+318 QFFAKSKASSD
-329 VNTAQEATINTKGF
+329 VNTAQEATIKTKGI
-343 PIAEK
+343 PIGEK
-348 SQEITT
+348 AQEITT
-354 QSSRPPFPDS
+354 QSSRPPFPDT
-364 SLSPTMDLKEKTRAL
+364 SLSPTMDLKEKTRAV

-390 RKVIKT
+390 RKVIKI

-445 AKKYQNEALDRFHEG
+445 AKKYQNEALDGFHEG
-460 KYQPAL
+460 KYQPEL
-466 ESQSNVHSEQELNRK
+466 ESQSNVHSEQELSGK

-495 RLLFRLARQGRHV
+495 RLLFRLARQGRYF

-529 DDGTRKGIAMTE
+529 DDGTRKVIAMSE
-541 SGIQVNQ
+541 SGIQINQ

-561 ISFSQKEKNSCV
+561 VSFTQKENNSCV
-573 DVENDNPSDEQVCNV
+573 DVLNDNPSDEQVCNV

-615 YGRLGEEHS
+615 YVRLGEEHS
-624 YVHRLA
+624 CEHRLYV
-630 IKKKE
+630 KKKE
-635 KEKEEKHQDDSC
+635 NEKEENHQDESR
-647 LTYQSLQY
+647 LAYQSLQY
-655 KKSHVDL
+655 KNSKVDL
-662 ALVETNVEGGS
+662 ASVDTNGEEGS
-673 LVCKYEACASSK
+673 PVCKYEACAASK
-685 ELEKPNQVN
+685 ELEKPNQIN

-707 CSEPAQVNTF
+707 CSEPVHVNTF
-717 QEKGSYHTP
+717 QEKGSYDTP
-726 SDRSGNTENDI
+726 SDRSGRAANDI

-749 RREGQCIGTVSGE
+749 RREGQCIRTVSGE
-762 KLRFLRVVR
+762 QLRFLRVMQ
-771 KRF
+771 KRL

>member
-1 MRVWA
+1 
-6 FSNSDKLFRK
+6 
-16 IGRPGLKYT
+16 
-25 EDHHHKVR
+25 
-33 CFHYRQGKM
+33 M
-42 NAKQAKNSNIHGE
+42 NTKPAKKFNIHGE
-55 YQLQETGK
+55 YHDRVK
-63 QTVAEQNIDK
+63 QSVAEQNIDEA
-73 SGSVASFCAD
+73 GSVASFCAR

-101 PISALK
+101 PIAALK
-107 KGTCRRSKSYPP
+107 KETCRRIKSYPP
-119 VVRTAPSFHHERL
+119 VVRTAPSYHHERL

-139 NRERQSAWPQNGKS
+139 NRERQSAWVQNGKS
-153 PRYKGRPQRSLGKS
+153 LRYKGRPQRSLGKS

-176 VARRRHFEQKVL
+176 VARRRHFEQEGL
-188 STHPV
+188 STRPV
-193 HKLPPLAERRPVAS
+193 HNLPPLAEKI
-207 CTGKNSDERHFQ
+207 T
-219 KGEGEA
+219 
-225 VISISDVGQISR
+225 R

-244 PDLSPLEV
+244 ANLSPLQV
-252 PQASLAEQEEFQNWK
+252 PQASLTEQEEFQNWK
-267 RKVLEGTVKNCRT
+267 REFLEGTVKNCRK
-280 VKSINCV
+280 VNSMNCV

-295 MAENQ
+295 MTENQ

-311 HEAGVTQ
+311 HETGVTQ

-348 SQEITT
+348 SQEITA
-354 QSSRPPFPDS
+354 QSSRPPFPDT
-364 SLSPTMDLKEKTRAL
+364 SLSPTMDLKEKTRAV
-379 LLGSMF
+379 LLGSMS
-385 EVKQE
+385 EGKQE
-390 RKVIKT
+390 RKVIQT

-414 IPDIEIADKT
+414 IQDIEIADKT
-424 VENDSF
+424 VGNDSF

-445 AKKYQNEALDRFHEG
+445 AKKYQSEALDRFHEG
-460 KYQPAL
+460 KYQPEL
-466 ESQSNVHSEQELNRK
+466 ESQSNVHSEQELNGK

-495 RLLFRLARQGRHV
+495 RLLFRLARQERHV
-508 ETEPIVDR
+508 ESEPIVVR
-516 LSNHFVNTNNATK
+516 LSNHFVNTNTSTK
-529 DDGTRKGIAMTE
+529 GDEASKVIAMSE
-541 SGIQVNQ
+541 SGIQNNQ
-548 TTLDLPFDGQKNT
+548 TTLDSPFDQQKKT
-561 ISFSQKEKNSCV
+561 ISFSQKGKNSCV
-573 DVENDNPSDEQVCNV
+573 DVENDNPSDEQVYNV
-588 VDGSVVKEG
+588 VDGSVVLGG
-597 PKKEETVTQKQ
+597 PQKEETVTQKQ

-615 YGRLGEEHS
+615 YVGLGGEHS
-624 YVHRLA
+624 CEHRLYV
-630 IKKKE
+630 KKKE
-635 KEKEEKHQDDSC
+635 NEKENHQDDSC

-662 ALVETNVEGGS
+662 ALVETNVEEGS
-673 LVCKYEACASSK
+673 LVCKYDACASSK
-685 ELEKPNQVN
+685 ELEKPNQIN

-737 VQFQNYYSVIRG
+737 VQFQNYYSAIRG

>member
-1 MRVWA
+1 
-6 FSNSDKLFRK
+6 
-16 IGRPGLKYT
+16 
-25 EDHHHKVR
+25 
-33 CFHYRQGKM
+33 M
-42 NAKQAKNSNIHGE
+42 NTKPAKKFNIHGE
-55 YQLQETGK
+55 YHDTGK
-63 QTVAEQNIDK
+63 QSVAEQNIDQ

-107 KGTCRRSKSYPP
+107 KETCRRSKSYPP

-139 NRERQSAWPQNGKS
+139 NRERQRAWPQNGKS

-176 VARRRHFEQKVL
+176 VARRRQFEQKGL

-207 CTGKNSDERHFQ
+207 CTGKNSDERLFQ

-225 VISISDVGQISR
+225 VISISDVRQITG

-244 PDLSPLEV
+244 PDLSLLEV
-252 PQASLAEQEEFQNWK
+252 PQASVVEQEEFQNWK
-267 RKVLEGTVKNCRT
+267 RKVLEGTMKNCRT

-295 MAENQ
+295 MTENQ

-311 HEAGVTQ
+311 LEAGVTQ

-329 VNTAQEATINTKGF
+329 VNTAQEATISTKGI
-343 PIAEK
+343 PIAGK
-348 SQEITT
+348 AQEIIT
-354 QSSRPPFPDS
+354 QSSRPPFPDT
-364 SLSPTMDLKEKTRAL
+364 SLSPTMDLKEKTCAV

-414 IPDIEIADKT
+414 IPDIKIADKT

-437 SKSFHLKY
+437 SESFHLKY
-445 AKKYQNEALDRFHEG
+445 AKKYQNEALDGFHEG
-460 KYQPAL
+460 KYQPEL

-529 DDGTRKGIAMTE
+529 DDGARKVIAMSE
-541 SGIQVNQ
+541 SGIQINQ
-548 TTLDLPFDGQKNT
+548 TTLDLPFDVQKNT
-561 ISFSQKEKNSCV
+561 ISFSQKGKNSCV
-573 DVENDNPSDEQVCNV
+573 DAENDNPSDEQVCNV

-597 PKKEETVTQKQ
+597 PKKEKTMTQKQ
-608 NSCKETE
+608 NCCKDTEDVRSC
-615 YGRLGEEHS
+615 GEHS
-624 YVHRLA
+624 CEHRLNV
-630 IKKKE
+630 KKKE
-635 KEKEEKHQDDSC
+635 NEEEENHRDESC

-655 KKSHVDL
+655 KNSKVDL
-662 ALVETNVEGGS
+662 ALVDTNAEES
-673 LVCKYEACASSK
+673 SPVCKYEACASSK
-685 ELEKPNQVN
+685 ELEKPNQIN
-694 PHSFMTPNRKNGT
+694 PHSFMTPNRNNGT
-707 CSEPAQVNTF
+707 CSEPVHVNTF
-717 QEKGSYHTP
+717 QEKGSYDTP
-726 SDRSGNTENDI
+726 SDRSGRAANDI

-749 RREGQCIGTVSGE
+749 RREGQCIRSVSGE
-762 KLRFLRVVR
+762 QLRFLRVMQ
-771 KRF
+771 KRL

>member
-1 MRVWA
+1 
-6 FSNSDKLFRK
+6 
-16 IGRPGLKYT
+16 
-25 EDHHHKVR
+25 
-33 CFHYRQGKM
+33 M
-42 NAKQAKNSNIHGE
+42 NTKPAKKFNIHGE
-55 YQLQETGK
+55 YHDTGK
-63 QTVAEQNIDK
+63 QSVAEQNIDK
-73 SGSVASFCAD
+73 AGSVASFCAT

-101 PISALK
+101 PISPLK
-107 KGTCRRSKSYPP
+107 KETCRRIKSYPV
-119 VVRTAPSFHHERL
+119 VVRTAPSYHHERL

-139 NRERQSAWPQNGKS
+139 NRERQSALPQNGKS
-153 PRYKGRPQRSLGKS
+153 LRYKGRPQRSLGKS

-176 VARRRHFEQKVL
+176 VARRRHFEQKGL
-188 STHPV
+188 STHPI

-207 CTGKNSDERHFQ
+207 CSGKNSDEWLFQ

-225 VISISDVGQISR
+225 VISISNVRQVTR

-244 PDLSPLEV
+244 ADLSPLQV
-252 PQASLAEQEEFQNWK
+252 PQASVAEQEEFQNWK

-295 MAENQ
+295 MTENQ
-300 SKTSKNNSRIP
+300 SKTNKNNSRIP

-354 QSSRPPFPDS
+354 QSSRPPFPDT
-364 SLSPTMDLKEKTRAL
+364 SLSPTMDLKEKTRAV

-414 IPDIEIADKT
+414 IPDIEIADRT
-424 VENDSF
+424 VENNSF

-437 SKSFHLKY
+437 SKSFHLEY
-445 AKKYQNEALDRFHEG
+445 AKKNQNEALDGFHEG
-460 KYQPAL
+460 KYQPEV
-466 ESQSNVHSEQELNRK
+466 ESQSNVHSQQELNGK

-495 RLLFRLARQGRHV
+495 RLLFRLARQGRNV
-508 ETEPIVDR
+508 ETEPIEDR
-516 LSNHFVNTNNATK
+516 LSNLFVNTNNATQ
-529 DDGTRKGIAMTE
+529 DDEARKVIAMSE
-541 SGIQVNQ
+541 SGIQINQ
-548 TTLDLPFDGQKNT
+548 TTLDLPFDGQKNK
-561 ISFSQKEKNSCV
+561 ISFSQKGKNICV
-573 DVENDNPSDEQVCNV
+573 DVENDNLSDEQVCNV
-588 VDGSVVKEG
+588 EVRTVVKEG
-597 PKKEETVTQKQ
+597 PKKEKTMTQEQ
-608 NSCKETE
+608 NCCKDIEDVRS
-615 YGRLGEEHS
+615 GGEHS
-624 YVHRLA
+624 CEHRLKV
-630 IKKKE
+630 KKKE
-635 KEKEEKHQDDSC
+635 NEKEENHRDESC

-655 KKSHVDL
+655 KNGKVDL
-662 ALVETNVEGGS
+662 ASVDTNAEEDS
-673 LVCKYEACASSK
+673 LVCKYEASAGSK
-685 ELEKPNQVN
+685 ELEQPNQIN
-694 PHSFMTPNRKNGT
+694 PHSFVTPNRKNGT
-707 CSEPAQVNTF
+707 CSEPAHVNTF
-717 QEKGSYHTP
+717 QEKGSNHTP
-726 SDRSGNTENDI
+726 SDRSGRTQNDI

-749 RREGQCIGTVSGE
+749 RREGQCIRNVSGE
-762 KLRFLRVVR
+762 QLRFLRVIR